1 MTVDLLALLK
11 GGPHR
16 GGVELTSPMRHR
28 GSITKDDDVGD
39 MARPTHSGN
48 VGIPEHAV
56 ELHEQL
62 PPEVDVVTNE
72 EAKAAI
78 YSWLWDELH
87 AASAE
92 EIAGAMRLKLDVDHP
107 EDLQRI
113 REARAGLLIEFAN
126 KARGFL

>member
-28 GSITKDDDVGD
+28 GAITENDDVGD
-39 MARPTHSGN
+39 MAWPAHASN
-48 VGIPEHAV
+48 IGIPDHAV

-62 PPEVDVVTNE
+62 PPEADVVTNE
-72 EAKAAI
+72 QAKAAI
-78 YSWLWDELH
+78 YSWLWDRLH
-87 AASAE
+87 ETPIDEVAE
-92 EIAGAMRLKLDVDHP
+92 TMNLKVTHP
-107 EDLQRI
+107 EDRERL

-126 KARGFL
+126 KSRGFL